1 MVSNIQVQVD
11 GNSVTLRWDAPPN
24 GNDMTTYTIRVLLDG
39 VEVFNTVIN
48 QETSVST
55 TRDILQD
62 IDADIRLET
71 TDYEVNIVA
80 ENQLGSGPPAV
91 ASFTV
96 PAGKK
101 YVQQYVRD

>member
-55 TRDILQD
+55 TRDNLQGLN
-62 IDADIRLET
+62 ANIRLEN
-71 TDYEVNIVA
+71 TDYEVSIVA
-80 ENQLGSGPPAV
+80 ENQLGPGPAAV
-91 ASFTV
+91 ATITI

-101 YVQQYVRD
+101 YVQQHVRD